1 MRLRWVFLD
10 VGNVLLDEDP
20 LTYLSFARLVEAV
33 RKIRPEL
40 TFCDV
45 LARRE
50 AAAAGGSRWPVFEAV
65 VPVLGEKGCAN
76 VWEAT
81 AREVCDRFAALSPL
95 IPGADALVDRLG
107 RDYRLGLIANQGRE
121 GRNRL
126 ASLGLLDRF
135 EVVAF
140 SEELGLFK
148 PGPALYQH
156 ALDRS
161 GARPGECLM
170 IGDRLDNDIAPA
182 MGLGMAGAWVRW
194 PRRAAKGWDPA
205 EHEARAYLASLER
218 LAARVSGPAPTLA
231 VDEISALD
239 DAIRDV
245 FHPVDS

>member
-1 MRLRWVFLD
+1 VRLRWVFLD

-20 LTYLSFARLVEAV
+20 LTYLSFVRHVEAV
-33 RKIRPEL
+33 RKIQPEL
-40 TFCDV
+40 TFYDV

-65 VPVLGEKGCAN
+65 APVLGEKGCAD

-81 AREVCDRFAALSPL
+81 AREVRERFAALSPL
-95 IPGADALVDRLG
+95 IPGAVELVDRLG

-121 GRNRL
+121 GRDRL

-161 GARPGECLM
+161 GARAGECLM
-170 IGDRLDNDIAPA
+170 IGDRLDNDVAPA
-182 MGLGMAGAWVRW
+182 MGLGMAGAWLRW
-194 PRRAAKGWDPA
+194 PRRAAKGWDPI
-205 EHEARAYLASLER
+205 EPEARAYLASLER
-218 LAARVSGPAPTLA
+218 LAARVSDPAPTFA
-231 VDEISALD
+231 VDEIGALD
-239 DAIRDV
+239 AAIRNAFRPGD
-245 FHPVDS
+245 